1 MQTICL
7 HGFLVLNTE
16 GVYFFCGA
24 KKKIFF
30 FRCQAAN
37 AAASTFLMRFDDSNI
52 AERSSPLQINPH

>member
-1 MQTICL
+1 MQTIRL

-16 GVYFFCGA
+16 GVYFFVER
-24 KKKIFF
+24 KKNIFF
-30 FRCQAAN
+30 CCEAAN